1 MRRRILILSAVT
13 LTAVAALI
21 AQQQQ
26 QQKQQKQRENRNA
39 PNTGY
44 SDTPVIPGQKWKVH
58 DVSRPA
64 PPMVTPGAKPGDPPS
79 DAIVLFNG
87 KDLSQWVTPGR
98 GADKGKMLE
107 PKWTIKD
114 GYMFA
119 ATRSGDLVSKEK
131 FGDCQIHVEW
141 SAPAEIDGAS
151 QWRSNSGILI
161 MNQYEIQVLD
171 SWNNPTY
178 ADGQAASIY
187 GQWPPL
193 KNASRKPGEWQYY
206 DIIFEAPKWEGDKMV
221 KRPFVTVIHNGV
233 VMHHRQE
240 IIGPMAHRTVRQFVK
255 HGPEEPLALQDHDTR
270 ARFRNIWVRKLQ
282 SYDQN

>member
-1 MRRRILILSAVT
+1 MRRRFLILG
-13 LTAVAALI
+13 VAALAAVAVLV
-21 AQQQQ
+21 AQQQKD
-26 QQKQQKQRENRNA
+26 KQQKQRENRNT

-64 PPMVTPGAKPGDPPS
+64 PPMVTPGAKPGDAPS

-87 KDLSQWVTPGR
+87 KDLSQWVTPGK
-98 GADKGKMLE
+98 GADKGKMVE
-107 PKWTIKD
+107 PQWTVKD

-119 ATRSGDLVSKEK
+119 ATKSGDLVSKEK

-141 SAPAEIDGAS
+141 SAPAEVDGAS

-221 KRPFVTVIHNGV
+221 VHPFVTILHNGV
-233 VMHHRQE
+233 LMHHRQE

-255 HGPEEPLALQDHDTR
+255 HGAEEPLALQDHDTR
-270 ARFRNIWVRKLQ
+270 ARFRNIWVRKLKG
-282 SYDQN
+282 YDQP